1 MPGMTPL
8 NTDDPRNRPSTPS
21 GERQYVLTLGCPD
34 ATGIVAKLSTFLAD
48 KGGWITEAAYFTDP
62 ENNWFFTRQAIRAE
76 SVSETIDELREA
88 FVPVAAEFGPRAH
101 WRLWDTA
108 ELKKAVL
115 LVSREG
121 HCLHDLLGRVA
132 ENDYPMEVVAVV
144 GNHDNLA
151 YIADNHGVPF
161 HHVPFPKDAVGK
173 RRAFEEVATI
183 VNSYEPD
190 AIVLARFMQI
200 LPPDFCEMWAGRV
213 LNIHHSFLPSFMGAR
228 PYHQA
233 HKRGVKLIGATCHY
247 ATPDLDDGPI
257 IEQDVIR
264 VTHQDTPEAM
274 QRLGRDAE
282 KRVLARG
289 LRYHLEDR
297 VLVYGN
303 RTVVFD

>member
-1 MPGMTPL
+1 MTPH
-8 NTDDPRNRPSTPS
+8 NIDDPRNRPSGPTT
-21 GERQYVLTLGCPD
+21 ERQYVLTLGCPD
-34 ATGIVAKLSTFLAD
+34 TTGIVARLSTFLAEQ
-48 KGGWITEAAYFTDP
+48 GGWITEAAYFTDP
-62 ENNWFFTRQAIRAE
+62 ENNWFFTRQAIRAD
-76 SVSETIDELREA
+76 SVDMDIDELREKFA
-88 FVPVAAEFGPRAH
+88 PVAEEFGPKAQ

-108 ELKKAVL
+108 ELKKVVI

-161 HHVPFPKDAVGK
+161 YHVPFPKDAVGK
-173 RRAFEEVATI
+173 RKAFEEVGEI

-190 AIVLARFMQI
+190 AIVMARFMQI

-247 ATPDLDDGPI
+247 ATSDLDDGPI

-264 VTHQDTPEAM
+264 VSHKDTPRDM
-274 QRLGRDAE
+274 QREGRDAE
-282 KRVLARG
+282 KQVLARG
-289 LRYHLEDR
+289 LRWHLEDR
-297 VLVYGN
+297 VQVYGN

>member
-1 MPGMTPL
+1 MTPH
-8 NTDDPRNRPSTPS
+8 NIDDPRNRPSGLTT
-21 GERQYVLTLGCPD
+21 ERQYVLTLGCPD
-34 ATGIVAKLSTFLAD
+34 GTGIVARLSTFLAER
-48 KGGWITEAAYFTDP
+48 GGWITEAAYFTDP
-62 ENNWFFTRQAIRAE
+62 ENNWFFTRQAIRAD
-76 SVSETIDELREA
+76 SVDMDIDELREA
-88 FVPVAAEFGPRAH
+88 FAPVAEEFGPKAQ

-108 ELKKAVL
+108 ELKKVVI

-132 ENDYPMEVVAVV
+132 ENDYPMEVAAVV
-144 GNHDNLA
+144 GNHDNLS

-161 HHVPFPKDAVGK
+161 YHVPFPKDAVGR
-173 RRAFEEVATI
+173 RRAFEEVGEI

-190 AIVLARFMQI
+190 AIVMARFMQI
-200 LPPDFCEMWAGRV
+200 LPPDFCEMWSGRV

-233 HKRGVKLIGATCHY
+233 HQRGVKLIGATCHF
-247 ATPDLDDGPI
+247 ATSDLDDGPI

-264 VTHQDTPEAM
+264 VTHKDTPEEM

-282 KRVLARG
+282 KNVLARG
-289 LRYHLEDR
+289 LRWHLEDR

>member
-1 MPGMTPL
+1 MTPL
-8 NTDDPRNRPSTPS
+8 NIDDPRNRPTGSTR
-21 GERQYVLTLGCPD
+21 ERQFVLTLGCPD
-34 ATGIVAKLSTFLAD
+34 DTGIVARLATFIAGH
-48 KGGWITEAAYFTDP
+48 GGLITEAAYFADP
-62 ENNWFFTRQAIRAE
+62 QNNWFFTRQAIRAE
-76 SVSETIDELREA
+76 SMDLSIEQLREA
-88 FVPVAAEFGPRAH
+88 FLPVAQELGPRVQ
-101 WRLWDTA
+101 WQLSDTA
-108 ELKKAVL
+108 VLKKVVL

-144 GNHDNLA
+144 GNHENLA
-151 YIADNHGVPF
+151 YIAENHGVPF
-161 HHVPFPKDAVGK
+161 HLVPFPKDAVGK
-173 RRAFEEVATI
+173 RRAFEELAEI
-183 VNSYEPD
+183 VNGYEPD
-190 AIVLARFMQI
+190 AIVLARFMQV
-200 LPPDFCEMWAGRV
+200 LPPDFCEMWAGKV

-264 VTHQDTPEAM
+264 VTHKDSPEEM

>member
-1 MPGMTPL
+1 MTPQ
-8 NTDDPRNRPSTPS
+8 NIDDPRNRPSGPTA
-21 GERQYVLTLGCPD
+21 ERQYVLTLGCPD
-34 ATGIVAKLSTFLAD
+34 STGIVAKLSTFLAEQ
-48 KGGWITEAAYFTDP
+48 GGWITEAAYFTDP
-62 ENNWFFTRQAIRAE
+62 ENNWFFTRQAVRAD
-76 SVSETIDELREA
+76 SVGMGIDELREK
-88 FVPVAAEFGPRAH
+88 FRPVAEEFGPKAQ

-108 ELKKAVL
+108 DLKKVVI

-144 GNHDNLA
+144 GNHDNLS

-161 HHVPFPKDAVGK
+161 YHVPFPKDAVGK
-173 RRAFEEVATI
+173 RRAFEEVGEI

-190 AIVLARFMQI
+190 AIVLARFMQV

-233 HKRGVKLIGATCHY
+233 HKRGVKLIGATCHF
-247 ATPDLDDGPI
+247 ATSDLDDGPI
-257 IEQDVIR
+257 IEQDVMR
-264 VTHQDTPEAM
+264 VTHKDTPEEM

-282 KRVLARG
+282 KSVLARG

>member
-1 MPGMTPL
+1 MTPH
-8 NTDDPRNRPSTPS
+8 NIDDPRNRPSGPTT
-21 GERQYVLTLGCPD
+21 ERQYVLTLGCPD
-34 ATGIVAKLSTFLAD
+34 TTGIVARLSTFLAEQ
-48 KGGWITEAAYFTDP
+48 GGWITEAAYFTDP
-62 ENNWFFTRQAIRAE
+62 ENNWFFTRQTIRADSIE
-76 SVSETIDELREA
+76 QSVDELREA
-88 FVPVAAEFGPRAH
+88 FAPVAEEFGPRAQ

-108 ELKKAVL
+108 QLNKVVI

-144 GNHDNLA
+144 GNHENLA
-151 YIADNHGVPF
+151 YIARNHGVPF
-161 HHVPFPKDAVGK
+161 YHVPFPKDAVGK
-173 RRAFEEVATI
+173 RRAFEEVAEI
-183 VNSYEPD
+183 VNGHDPD
-190 AIVLARFMQI
+190 SIVLARFMQI

-233 HKRGVKLIGATCHY
+233 HQRGVKLIGATCHF
-247 ATPDLDDGPI
+247 ATSDLDDGPI

-264 VTHQDTPEAM
+264 VTHKDTPEEM

-282 KRVLARG
+282 KNVLARG
-289 LRYHLEDR
+289 LRWHLEDR